1 MKNQVSKKLFT
12 KIMRISAVSL
22 LLAVTISSMTFAVSN
37 GQDILKSNISIRLTN
52 VSLRTALNEIASKS
66 NCKFVYADNLFQSDR
81 GVTIA
86 ANRRKVGDILDE
98 LLKPYSVSY
107 SQELNFILIKEKT
120 KPTILKIEKIL
131 EPIKGK
137 VVDSKTK
144 EAIVGA
150 NILVKGTNSGVTTNA
165 NGDFTFNSVTANSIL
180 VFSFVGYAKQEITV
194 GNKTIINVSLEPE
207 VNGLQEVV
215 VIGYG
220 SQQKRF
226 VTGSV
231 AKIDGEKLAV
241 YSGSNFAQQLSGKA
255 AGIVVN
261 DASGQPGVNP
271 QIQIRGIGTLTAGR
285 NPLVVVD
292 GFPLTE
298 GSSFNSINPNDIE
311 NLEVL
316 KDPASAAIYG
326 SRAANGVILITTKK
340 SKAQEIKVSL
350 EAYTGMQQRAD
361 KIEYVD
367 AYDAAL
373 FFTEA
378 RDYGYV
384 SKNPT
389 QRSATDDRA
398 TRIAKGASLRELPLN
413 YLTPYLNKQ
422 PGLTNTNWLNEVFK
436 DAPISSINVA
446 VSGSTAKTSIYTSFN
461 YFNQQGLVLNSG
473 LERFS
478 GILKLD
484 ADISPKIG
492 FGISLNPSYSTQK
505 YFNYNGGFDEPIGS
519 TTIMYP
525 FFKPYNADG
534 SYAISEQIVANGP
547 EDGALSE
554 NPVAM
559 ANIIKNNRTFFRMF
573 GSTYFNYEIVSGLKY
588 KFLLGGDFNQNNFD
602 FYNPSYLG
610 AYRTPA
616 PKPAQASETNGSSNN
631 YLLEHTLTF
640 NKNFDNHALNFLVGY
655 SFQKE
660 NNFSTT
666 VNGTGIADDNISNIA
681 GASAFAANV
690 DRDRWTQISYFSR
703 VQYIFNERYIASL
716 TYRTD
721 GSSRFGINNK
731 WGKFPSITTG
741 WIFSKEN
748 FFPKNSLVTFGKLRA
763 TWGKSGNNQIGSYG
777 SLALISGGNGA
788 NNYLFGSSLAPGFSA
803 SSVPN
808 PNLTWETKT
817 SYNLGL
823 DLQFLNKIDLSAEY
837 YDATTTD
844 LLLNVP
850 IPQQSGFSSS
860 LQNIGKMKN
869 SGFELSLSGNNIK
882 LGKIDWSF
890 NGNISFNK
898 NQVLALAPGQT
909 QIVSGL
915 QSNIITKV
923 GEPVAVFYGYQVTG
937 VFKTQEQLNNTPKLP
952 GTLLG
957 DYIVKDV
964 NNDGV
969 IDLNDWASMGSY
981 QPNFTYGISNTFS
994 YKNFQLSF
1002 SLVGIEG
1009 RKVFESN
1016 FATREESLEGFA
1028 LPTRYAFD
1036 NRYHP
1041 IDNPNGTLAQPNFGN
1056 FSANRRSTRA
1066 SDLFVFDADF
1076 IRLREAQIAF
1086 NLPKKLLSKLGV
1098 SSAKIYV
1105 GGNNLF
1111 TLTKFRGY
1119 NPEATTTSVLTSGQS
1134 TSNYPVARTYMIGF
1148 NLNF

>member
-1 MKNQVSKKLFT
+1 MK
-12 KIMRISAVSL
+12 ISAFTVCLGLIFS
-22 LLAVTISSMTFAVSN
+22 TISFAESK
-37 GQDILKSNISIRLTN
+37 GQDVLKSNISIRLTN
-52 VSLRTALNEIASKS
+52 VSMRNALNEIGSKS
-66 NCKFVYADNLFQSDR
+66 NCKFVYADNLFQSEKN
-81 GVTIA
+81 VTIS
-86 ANRRKVGDILDE
+86 ANRKKVGEILDD
-98 LLKPYSVSY
+98 LLKPYPVTY
-107 SQELNFILIKEKT
+107 SQELNFILIKENKE
-120 KPTILKIEKIL
+120 KSKLGSLKIEKNL
-131 EPIKGK
+131 EPVKGK
-137 VVDSKTK
+137 VVDAKTK
-144 EAIVGA
+144 EAIIGV
-150 NILVKGTNSGVTTNA
+150 NVLIKGTSRGTTTDIEGNYTLNA
-165 NGDFTFNSVTANSIL
+165 VNPNTIL
-180 VFSFVGYAKQEITV
+180 VFSYVGYAKQEVPV
-194 GNKTIINVSLEPE
+194 GNKSVIDISLSPE
-207 VNGLQEVV
+207 INGLQEVV

-231 AKIDGEKLAV
+231 AKIDGEKLGV

-261 DASGQPGVNP
+261 EGTGQPGVNP

-285 NPLVVVD
+285 NPLVIVD

-350 EAYTGMQQRAD
+350 EAYTGMQERAD

-389 QRSATDDRA
+389 LRSVNDDRA
-398 TRIAKGASLRELPLN
+398 TRISKGASLRELPVA
-413 YLTPYLNKQ
+413 YLVPYLNKQ
-422 PGLTNTNWLNEVFK
+422 AGLTNTNWLNEVFK
-436 DAPISSINVA
+436 PAPIRSVNVS
-446 VSGSTAKTSIYTSFN
+446 VSGSTAKTSIYSSFN
-461 YFNQQGLVLNSG
+461 YFNQEGIVINSG

-478 GILKLD
+478 GIFKLD
-484 ADISPKIG
+484 ADISKKIG

-505 YFNYNGGFDEPIGS
+505 NFNYNGGFDEPIGS
-519 TTIMYP
+519 AMIMYP

-534 SYAISEQIVANGP
+534 SYAISEQIIANGP
-547 EDGALSE
+547 EDGALTE
-554 NPVAM
+554 NPVAL
-559 ANIIKNNRTFFRMF
+559 ANIVKNRRTFFRMF

-588 KFLLGGDFNQNNFD
+588 KFLLGGDFNQSNFD
-602 FYNPSYLG
+602 FYNPSFLG
-610 AYRTPA
+610 AYRTAA
-616 PKPAQASETNGSSNN
+616 PKPAQASETNGFSNN
-631 YLLEHTLTF
+631 YLLEHTLTY
-640 NKNFDNHALNFLVGY
+640 NKNFENHALNVLVGY

-660 NNFSTT
+660 NNSSTT
-666 VNGTGIADDNISNIA
+666 VNGTGIADDNVTNIA
-681 GASAFAANV
+681 GASAFAVNA

-703 VQYIFNERYIASL
+703 LQYIFNDKYIASI

-721 GSSRFGINNK
+721 GSSRFGVNNK

-748 FFPKNSLVTFGKLRA
+748 FFPKRSLVTFGKLRA

-803 SSVPN
+803 STVPN

-823 DLQFLNKIDLSAEY
+823 DLQLFNKLDITAEY

-850 IPQQSGFSSS
+850 IPQQSGFSTS

-869 SGFELSLSGNNIK
+869 SGFELSVATNNIK
-882 LGKIDWSF
+882 LGKIDWSI
-890 NGNISFNK
+890 NANISFNK

-909 QIVSGL
+909 QIVAGN
-915 QSNIITKV
+915 QSNIITRV
-923 GEPVAVFYGYQVTG
+923 GDPVAVFYGYQVTG
-937 VFKTQEQLNNTPKLP
+937 VFKTQEQLNSTPKLP

-957 DYIVKDV
+957 DYIVKDE
-964 NNDGV
+964 NKDGV
-969 IDLNDWASMGSY
+969 IDLNDWVSMGSY
-981 QPNFTYGISNTFS
+981 QPNFTYGISNTFA
-994 YKNFQLSF
+994 YRNFQLSF

-1009 RKVFESN
+1009 RNVFESN
-1016 FATREESLEGFA
+1016 FATREESLEGFS

-1041 IDNPNGTLAQPNFGN
+1041 INNPNGNLGQPNFGN
-1056 FSANRRSTRA
+1056 FSANRRAVRA

-1076 IRLREAQIAF
+1076 LRLREAQVAY
-1086 NLPKKLLSKLGV
+1086 NLPKNFLKKLGV
-1098 SSAKIYV
+1098 TSGKIYI

-1119 NPEATTTSVLTSGQS
+1119 NPEATTNSVLTSGQS
-1134 TSNYPVARTYMIGF
+1134 TSNYPVTRTYMIGF